1 MTRLA
6 VQEFRRFLLANSRPV
21 AVKFAMNY
29 LAHGY
34 RFLESPLRLAGTALP
49 DCLSVVDRRVR
60 LRGRRIREL
69 LDQLSA
75 EEREVAEGVLQHLRD
90 DDLFHACP
98 TFLMLESELT
108 GRFRRVLTDRF
119 DHRPPFLG
127 HIVTELLLDAVIAEE
142 HPGVLEGWY
151 RSMESVSGEWIQTVV
166 NRLATQSTLGLPTF
180 LGKFLNARVLFDY
193 LDDER
198 LLVRLNQVLRRV
210 TLPEIDGECLSVLS
224 TARLLLRK
232 HARALLQAVERA

>member
-1 MTRLA
+1 
-6 VQEFRRFLLANSRPV
+6 
-21 AVKFAMNY
+21 MNY

-34 RFLESPLRLAGTALP
+34 RFLQTPLRLAGTALP

-60 LRGRRIREL
+60 LRSRRIRGLLAEL
-69 LDQLSA
+69 SS

-90 DDLFHACP
+90 DDVFLACP

-108 GRFRRVLTDRF
+108 GRFRRVLGDRF

-142 HPGVLEGWY
+142 QPGVLEGWY
-151 RSMESVSGEWIQTVV
+151 RSMETVSADWIQSVV
-166 NRLATQSTLGLPTF
+166 NRLATQSTLGLPAF
-180 LGKFLNARVLFDY
+180 LGKFLGARVLFDY

-198 LLVRLNQVLRRV
+198 LLVRLNQILRRV
-210 TLPEIDGECLSVLS
+210 TLEPLDDRFLAILTEGRQLVYRHGAD
-224 TARLLLRK
+224 LLL
-232 HARALLQAVERA
+232 AVEGE

>member
-1 MTRLA
+1 
-6 VQEFRRFLLANSRPV
+6 
-21 AVKFAMNY
+21 MNY

-60 LRGRRIREL
+60 LRSRRIRGL
-69 LDQLSA
+69 LNELSA

-90 DDLFHACP
+90 DDMFHTCP

-127 HIVTELLLDAVIAEE
+127 HIVTELLLDAAIAEE
-142 HPGVLEGWY
+142 QPGLLEGWY
-151 RSMESVSGEWIQTVV
+151 RSMETISGEWIQAVV
-166 NRLATQSTLGLPTF
+166 NRLATHTTFELPAF
-180 LGKFLNARVLFDY
+180 LGKFLGARVLFDY
-193 LDDER
+193 LDDQR

-210 TLPEIDGECLSVLS
+210 TLPEIDSECLPVLS
-224 TARLLLRK
+224 TGRLLLRK
-232 HARALLQAVERA
+232 HARELLQAVEPA